1 MISANFA
8 NLIPPTSSPFL
19 FVSEKSGRKFSSS
32 IKIIFYSF
40 ETEGKGRN
48 EINEYSIFYRIKFY
62 NLKLNLI

>member
-19 FVSEKSGRKFSSS
+19 SVSEKSGRKFSSS

-48 EINEYSIFYRIKFY
+48 EINEYFDI
-62 NLKLNLI
+62 L